1 MSAHFVAAVQPLLE
15 RKDVKGLHELLKSR
29 WRLEELTAFLA
40 SDEDDVRKVAALAL
54 ALVGGKCCISAI
66 ASQLRHADPMV
77 NQMAEHALW
86 SIWFRCGCKESNQEL
101 CRGTKALNR
110 RDFDSAITHF
120 TRAIEIDPKFAE
132 AYNQRAIVKYLQE
145 RFDESIQ
152 DCLCAVELMPC
163 HFGAWA
169 GLGHC
174 HAHVGRMTEA
184 LESYDKALSI
194 NPHMDSIRQMVCE
207 LRASR
212 AS

>member
-1 MSAHFVAAVQPLLE
+1 MAAVQPLLE
-15 RKDVKGLHELLKSR
+15 SKDVEGLHELLKSR
-29 WRLEELTAFLA
+29 WSLEELTSFLG
-40 SDEDDVRKVAALAL
+40 SDECDVRKVAALAL
-54 ALVGGKCCISAI
+54 ALVGGKCCIGAV

-86 SIWFRCGCKESNQEL
+86 SIWFRCGCKDANHEL

-110 RDFDSAITHF
+110 RDFASAIAHF

-145 RFDESIQ
+145 RFDESMQ
-152 DCLCAVELMPC
+152 DCLKAVELMPC

-174 HAHVGRMTEA
+174 QAHEGRLTDA
-184 LESYDKALSI
+184 LESYDRALAI
-194 NPHMDSIRQMVCE
+194 NPHMESIRQMVCE

-212 AS
+212 AC